1 MPADPATLLSSPASP
16 TPAEVPSRP
25 LLRNT
30 RYAPLAK
37 PLPRFDELAVDVT
50 TPFILT
56 RSVFERSVLPHR
68 AWPEWER
75 WVSDLTGLWDD
86 SPVANF
92 CPFGLLEPRSYV
104 RDPSSGAYVSST
116 PAHFRGALRDLLA
129 PSTPGR
135 PADSRYLF
143 QPLTPSRWNRL
154 IARGDL
160 PSTKQASL
168 PAMLRASTALEEAQC
183 FEATDLA
190 VEWHYKTDWRSS
202 SELACM
208 QTRTTLACCARLV
221 AGAPRTSR
229 TSQRARRTA
238 RPCSKG
244 GTSPRITRP
253 RLRSLFSGA
262 NAGADTVDAAK
273 AAHKS
278 EGAACERS

>member
-1 MPADPATLLSSPASP
+1 MATVLSAARQPLFMPADPATLLSSPASP

-56 RSVFERSVLPHR
+56 RSVFEKSVLPHR

-190 VEWHYKTDWRSS
+190 VEWHYKTDWRTLSK
-202 SELACM
+202 
-208 QTRTTLACCARLV
+208 RPTTLHRATIAHVGRGRGPSSVTHASPLPV
-221 AGAPRTSR
+221 FAPIAHRSHRST
-229 TSQRARRTA
+229 RR
-238 RPCSKG
+238 RH
-244 GTSPRITRP
+244 
-253 RLRSLFSGA
+253 
-262 NAGADTVDAAK
+262 V
-273 AAHKS
+273 
-278 EGAACERS
+278 